1 MASQNHGN
9 SPQEAHYKTCWLP
22 STFFQTTSADVTLRY
37 IDLSTYRRAADLDH
51 DQQDEGTAV
60 AETTTIH
67 TTSTMTPPSISCSEM
82 IKASDNMENK
92 PSLARGVTTL
102 VRSLLGLIT
111 ETPKEG
117 RSEAAA
123 LDKATLDKEATII
136 SRIAYNTGYG
146 DFSFGRMID
155 RRRSFNLDEGE
166 YSMQG
171 MSQGSHGNI
180 IEEIDG
186 FKGYGNS
193 YEPLDIAD
201 SIVTS
206 QSLLTILTDSARFRS
221 STCPMMSVA
230 ISSSS

>member
-1 MASQNHGN
+1 
-9 SPQEAHYKTCWLP
+9 
-22 STFFQTTSADVTLRY
+22 
-37 IDLSTYRRAADLDH
+37 
-51 DQQDEGTAV
+51 
-60 AETTTIH
+60 
-67 TTSTMTPPSISCSEM
+67 
-82 IKASDNMENK
+82 MENK